1 MFFTAEE
8 KLVKV
13 QNTVCELRKNVRE
26 LKTVCVMVSVL
37 ACIGLAVMCVTGR
50 GAKK

>member
-1 MFFTAEE
+1 
-8 KLVKV
+8 
-13 QNTVCELRKNVRE
+13 
-26 LKTVCVMVSVL
+26 MVSVL